1 MRPAFMIGGL
11 NLSSRALL
19 APLEGVSDAGFRA
32 VAHSQG
38 ASLTFTEMV
47 RASALIRGNA
57 AAASLLDSHDAST
70 PTGVQLLVTS
80 PDEVT
85 RALDRIKHEA
95 EGAYPH
101 WRNLCC
107 VDLNFGCPSP
117 AVIRDG
123 AGPAML
129 KRRSRVRAIFRA
141 LSHWRDKNH
150 VATSGPGRT
159 FSPLAVGVKLRLGLT
174 AREASVGVYVDTCRA
189 AADEGLDWVTLHAR
203 HAGQRSRDEP
213 DWAAFGAA
221 ARALDSNGSSRRP
234 KLVANGNIFDRT
246 AADSLI
252 DSGVADGV
260 MIARGAITSPW
271 IFRELAG
278 GTSRSFFSPEDV
290 ELARSLWQRLS
301 MSTPGGRRDK
311 YVEWH
316 TASWERLAN
325 HALGRGTASPTQA
338 ALPLAP
344 LPANEHLS

>member
-1 MRPAFMIGGL
+1 
-11 NLSSRALL
+11 
-19 APLEGVSDAGFRA
+19 
-32 VAHSQG
+32 
-38 ASLTFTEMV
+38 MV

-57 AAASLLDSHDAST
+57 AAAALIDSHDVST

-85 RALDRIKHEA
+85 RALDHIKRES
-95 EGAYPH
+95 EGAQFAH
-101 WRNLCC
+101 WNNICC

-141 LSHWRDKNH
+141 LSTWRDKNRCTG
-150 VATSGPGRT
+150 AGT

-174 AREASVGVYVDTCRA
+174 AKEASVGVFLDACRA
-189 AADEGLDWVTLHAR
+189 AADEGLNWVTLHAR

-221 ARALDSNGSSRRP
+221 ARALDCNGGGAERP
-234 KLVANGNIFDRT
+234 RLIANGNIFDRL

-260 MIARGAITSPW
+260 MIARAAITSPW
-271 IFRELAG
+271 IFRDFVASDAKAG
-278 GTSRSFFSPEDV
+278 TASRTVFSPEDV
-290 ELARSLWQRLS
+290 EAARSLWQRLS
-301 MSTPGGRRDK
+301 ISTPGGRRAK
-311 YVEWH
+311 YVDWH
-316 TASWERLAN
+316 TASWDRLAN
-325 HALGRGTASPTQA
+325 HARGRAASGSGTELPPT
-338 ALPLAP
+338 P